1 VKYLRLN
8 DRIVAKTLRLIGPEG
23 EQLGIF
29 TRDLAIKKAREY
41 ELDLVEVAP
50 DAQPPVC
57 RVMDFAKYL
66 YDMKKKDREAK
77 KHQKQTQLKEVRLT
91 PRIDDHDFET
101 KLKHVK
107 EFLNKKHKVRIRV
120 VFRGRELAHKEFA
133 DRLLAKILQET
144 ANIGKI
150 DRDAH
155 MLGKSLLLILCPK

>member
-1 VKYLRLN
+1 MKYLRLN
-8 DRIVAKTLRLIGPEG
+8 DRIFAKTMRLIGPEG

-29 TRDLAIKKAREY
+29 TRDLALKKAREY

-66 YDMKKKDREAK
+66 YDMKKKDREAQ

-91 PRIDDHDFET
+91 PRISDHDYET
-101 KLKHVK
+101 KAKHIK
-107 EFLNKKHKVRIRV
+107 AFLEKKHKVRIRI

-133 DRLLAKILQET
+133 DRLLARILQDT
-144 ANIGKI
+144 SGVGKI
-150 DRDAH
+150 DRAAH

>member
-8 DRIVAKTLRLIGPEG
+8 DRIIAKTLRLIGPEG

-29 TRDLAIKKAREY
+29 TRDLALKKSREY

-50 DAQPPVC
+50 DAVPPVC
-57 RVMDFAKYL
+57 RVMDFTKYL

-91 PRIDDHDFET
+91 PRIDEHDFET

-107 EFLNKKHKVRIRV
+107 EFLNKKHKVRIRI

-133 DRLLAKILQET
+133 DRLLVKVLQET
-144 ANIGKI
+144 VNIGKI

>member
-1 VKYLRLN
+1 MKYLRLN
-8 DRIVAKTLRLIGPEG
+8 DRIIAKTLRLIGPEG

-29 TRDLAIKKAREY
+29 TRDLALKKSREY

-50 DAQPPVC
+50 DAVPPVC
-57 RVMDFAKYL
+57 RVMDFTKYL

-91 PRIDDHDFET
+91 PRIDEHDFET

-107 EFLNKKHKVRIRV
+107 EFLNKKHKVRIRI

-133 DRLLAKILQET
+133 DRLLVKVLQET
-144 ANIGKI
+144 VNIGKI